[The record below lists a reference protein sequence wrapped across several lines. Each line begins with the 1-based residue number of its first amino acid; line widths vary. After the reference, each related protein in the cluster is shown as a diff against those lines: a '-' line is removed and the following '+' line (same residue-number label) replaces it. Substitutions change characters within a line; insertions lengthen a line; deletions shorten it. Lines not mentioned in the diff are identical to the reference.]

1 MRHPWHY
8 GCGRLPRNAASVPAM
23 ARLTSSPGRTI
34 PVVAINAG
42 TIAVF
47 VLWLVVAGYAL
58 AYLVSH

>member
-1 MRHPWHY
+1 
-8 GCGRLPRNAASVPAM
+8 M